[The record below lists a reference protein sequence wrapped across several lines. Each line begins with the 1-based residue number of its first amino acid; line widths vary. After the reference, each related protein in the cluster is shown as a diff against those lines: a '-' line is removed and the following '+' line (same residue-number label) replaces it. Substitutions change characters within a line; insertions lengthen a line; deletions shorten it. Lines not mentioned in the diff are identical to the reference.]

1 MKQFF
6 KLLVLVVVINI
17 TTMGLLIFGL
27 SSNDFI
33 ENQVKL
39 RWDKESK
46 LYIQGYLDGKKEIR
60 DSVEMLQKDI
70 DYSSR

>member
-1 MKQFF
+1 MKQFL
-6 KLLVLVVVINI
+6 KLLVLVFVINI
-17 TTMGLLIFGL
+17 TTMGLLVFGL

>member
-1 MKQFF
+1 MKQFL
-6 KLLVLVVVINI
+6 KLLVLVFVINI
-17 TTMGLLIFGL
+17 TTMGLLVFGL

-60 DSVEMLQKDI
+60 DSVQ
-70 DYSSR
+70 

>member
-1 MKQFF
+1 MKKFF
-6 KLLVLVVVINI
+6 KLLVLIVMLNI
-17 TTMGLLIFGL
+17 TTMGFLVFGL

-60 DSVEMLQKDI
+60 DSVQHINMFSVTEH
-70 DYSSR
+70 

>member
-6 KLLVLVVVINI
+6 KLLVLVVVVNI
-17 TTMGLLIFGL
+17 TTMGLLVFGL

-60 DSVEMLQKDI
+60 DSVQ
-70 DYSSR
+70 